1 GFLATQALGIG
12 SQQPA
17 KTVTINVGTGE
28 QGAKGDPGPPGPAGP
43 AGPAGSPG
51 AESCPPGYTFSA
63 VVINAPGGQHQIATC
78 LKGSA
83 STAIAWLRSRSWS
96 LACWSWLRCFAATGM
111 SASRATASSS
121 SASASTTKAV

>member
-1 GFLATQALGIG
+1 MGRIVSFAKSFWPLVAALALAAGTGFLATQALGIG

-78 LKGSA
+78 LKG
-83 STAIAWLRSRSWS
+83 
-96 LACWSWLRCFAATGM
+96 
-111 SASRATASSS
+111 
-121 SASASTTKAV
+121 